1 MSETDVFSAL
11 NVGSGLNT
19 TELIKNLI
27 TAERAPKEKKIN
39 DKIEKNEI
47 SISAIAE
54 LKKSI
59 SESTKIIDS
68 MEGTNVFEGSSTS
81 TSVAL
86 TVTDPASVKEITSS
100 INVSQLASSQTL
112 VFDGFSSS
120 SALVGDG
127 DIVFQ
132 KGTWSNGVF
141 TADTLYP
148 EKTVSISNSAYS
160 LTDIKDKINIGNLG
174 VTASIV
180 KKDTSDYAL
189 VLRSSTGLSNSFK
202 IGITEGSNSG
212 LKALEHT
219 TYTSNT
225 SAISSSSGA
234 VINSTSA
241 HGLKVGDTVQYL
253 AGGTAL
259 NGLTSLT
266 SYKIASVPSTTSFT
280 LNDSNGNT
288 ITYGGG
294 NGSSNDTFLR
304 TNTETAKAQNA
315 SFTVDG
321 VSISRSNNEI
331 VDVIDGATLSLV
343 NTTSSPAIVSVSTS
357 KDKVLSALESL
368 VEEVNNL
375 ASQLSELTERGLNGG
390 KKGALAGDSTIRAI
404 SDRLGKLTT
413 EPIYGY
419 GEKPIYLA
427 NLGVSTTKSG
437 GLKLNERMFD
447 LAFKED
453 PQALTAL
460 FSDRLHSTSS
470 FISPFLT
477 GSNYKPG
484 YYFFDIG
491 TQATLTG
498 SSPSTDITSSNYTPS
513 SGSQSLSI
521 TLNGVTSNTI
531 NITGGPFSTTSSLA
545 NALETAINADNILAV
560 KGEGVTVS
568 YLNGKYVITSKKYGS
583 ESNIVI
589 NSIDNGLNN
598 FLGIESGTVVKG
610 TGDITGATL
619 AGSSIEQTSTGFR
632 TLSGDAFGLSLGVVA
647 PGSDA
652 YISIGNSYVSTITKY
667 LNSILSNS
675 GSLSTRT
682 NTLNQELS
690 EYNDDLVELDKDI
703 EKLRD
708 RYKEQYGAMESVVN
722 SFKSTGEYLDNFME
736 AQNSD

>member
-11 NVGSGLNT
+11 NIGSGLNT

-59 SESTKIIDS
+59 SESSKTIDA
-68 MEGTNVFEGSSTS
+68 MEGTNVFDGSSTS
-81 TSVAL
+81 TSVKL
-86 TVTDPASVKEITSS
+86 TVTDPATVKEISSS
-100 INVSQLASSQTL
+100 INITQLASSQTL
-112 VFDGFSSS
+112 VFDGFASST
-120 SALVGDG
+120 ALVGDG
-127 DIVFQ
+127 DIIFQ
-132 KGTWSNGVF
+132 RGTWSNGVF
-141 TADTLYP
+141 TADTAYS
-148 EKTVSISNSAYS
+148 EKTINISNSAYS
-160 LTDIKDKINIGNLG
+160 LTDIKDKINLGNLG
-174 VTASIV
+174 LTASVV

-189 VLRSSTGLSNSFK
+189 VLRSNTGLSNSFK
-202 IGITEGSNSG
+202 ISVTEGSNSG
-212 LKALEHT
+212 LKTIEHSS
-219 TYTSNT
+219 YTSNT
-225 SAISSSSGA
+225 SNVSSASGA
-234 VINSTSA
+234 VINTTSA
-241 HGLKVGDTVQYL
+241 HGLKIGDTVQYL
-253 AGGTAL
+253 AGSTAL
-259 NGLTSLT
+259 NGLTSLS
-266 SYKIASVPSTTSFT
+266 SYKIATVPSSTSFT
-280 LNDSNGNT
+280 LNDSNGNS

-294 NGSSNDTFLR
+294 NGSSTDSFLR
-304 TNTETAKAQNA
+304 TNTETANAKNA

-321 VSISRSNNEI
+321 VSISRSTNEI
-331 VDVIDGATLSLV
+331 DDVIDGATLSLV
-343 NTTSSPAIVSVSTS
+343 NTTSTPAIVSVSTS

-368 VEEVNNL
+368 VEEVNSL

-390 KKGALAGDSTIRAI
+390 KKGALAGDSSIRAI

-413 EPIYGY
+413 EPIFGY

-447 LAFKED
+447 LAFDDD

-470 FISPFLT
+470 FVSPFLT
-477 GSNYKPG
+477 GTNYKPG

-491 TQATLTG
+491 TQAALTG
-498 SSPSTDITSSNYTPS
+498 SSPSTDITTTSYTPS
-513 SGSQSLSI
+513 NGNQSLSI

-531 NITGGPFSTTSSLA
+531 NVTGGPFSTTSSLA
-545 NALETAINADNILAV
+545 NALEIAINADNVLAV

-568 YLNGKYVITSKKYGS
+568 YLNNKYVITSKKYGS

-598 FLGIESGTVVKG
+598 YLGIQDGSVVAG
-610 TGDITGATL
+610 TGDNTGATL
-619 AGSSIEQTSTGFR
+619 AGSSLEQTSTGFR
-632 TLSGDAFGLSLGVVA
+632 TLSGDAFGLSLGVIS

-667 LNSILSNS
+667 LNSILSSS
-675 GSLSTRT
+675 GTLSTRT
-682 NTLNQELS
+682 NTLNQELNDYS
-690 EYNDDLVELDKDI
+690 DDLVELDKDI

>member
-47 SISAIAE
+47 SISSIAE

-59 SESTKIIDS
+59 SESTKIIDA

-81 TSVAL
+81 TSVTL

-120 SALVGDG
+120 TALVGDG

-132 KGTWSNGVF
+132 RGTWSNGVF
-141 TADTLYP
+141 TADTSYS

-160 LTDIKDKINIGNLG
+160 LTDIKDKINVGNLG

-219 TYTSNT
+219 TYTTNT

-280 LNDSNGNT
+280 LNDNNGNT

-304 TNTETAKAQNA
+304 TNTETANAQNA

-321 VSISRSNNEI
+321 VSISRSIN
-331 VDVIDGATLSLV
+331 LS
-343 NTTSSPAIVSVSTS
+343 
-357 KDKVLSALESL
+357 
-368 VEEVNNL
+368 
-375 ASQLSELTERGLNGG
+375 R
-390 KKGALAGDSTIRAI
+390 
-404 SDRLGKLTT
+404 
-413 EPIYGY
+413 
-419 GEKPIYLA
+419 
-427 NLGVSTTKSG
+427 
-437 GLKLNERMFD
+437 
-447 LAFKED
+447 
-453 PQALTAL
+453 
-460 FSDRLHSTSS
+460 
-470 FISPFLT
+470 
-477 GSNYKPG
+477 
-484 YYFFDIG
+484 
-491 TQATLTG
+491 
-498 SSPSTDITSSNYTPS
+498 
-513 SGSQSLSI
+513 
-521 TLNGVTSNTI
+521 
-531 NITGGPFSTTSSLA
+531 
-545 NALETAINADNILAV
+545 
-560 KGEGVTVS
+560 
-568 YLNGKYVITSKKYGS
+568 
-583 ESNIVI
+583 
-589 NSIDNGLNN
+589 
-598 FLGIESGTVVKG
+598 
-610 TGDITGATL
+610 
-619 AGSSIEQTSTGFR
+619 
-632 TLSGDAFGLSLGVVA
+632 
-647 PGSDA
+647 
-652 YISIGNSYVSTITKY
+652 
-667 LNSILSNS
+667 
-675 GSLSTRT
+675 
-682 NTLNQELS
+682 
-690 EYNDDLVELDKDI
+690 
-703 EKLRD
+703 
-708 RYKEQYGAMESVVN
+708 
-722 SFKSTGEYLDNFME
+722 
-736 AQNSD
+736 

>member
-11 NVGSGLNT
+11 NIGSGLNT

-59 SESTKIIDS
+59 SESSKTIDS
-68 MEGTNVFEGSSTS
+68 MEGTNVFDGSSTS
-81 TSVAL
+81 TSVKL
-86 TVTDPASVKEITSS
+86 TVTDPATVKEISSS
-100 INVSQLASSQTL
+100 INITQLASSQTL
-112 VFDGFSSS
+112 VFDGFASST
-120 SALVGDG
+120 ALVGDG
-127 DIVFQ
+127 DIIFQ
-132 KGTWSNGVF
+132 RGTWSNGVF
-141 TADTLYP
+141 TADTAYS
-148 EKTVSISNSAYS
+148 EKTINISNSAYS
-160 LTDIKDKINIGNLG
+160 LTDIKDKINLGNLG
-174 VTASIV
+174 LTASVV

-189 VLRSSTGLSNSFK
+189 VLRSNTGLSNSFK
-202 IGITEGSNSG
+202 ISVTEGSNSG
-212 LKALEHT
+212 LKTIEHSS
-219 TYTSNT
+219 YTSNT
-225 SAISSSSGA
+225 SNVSSASGA
-234 VINSTSA
+234 VINTTSA
-241 HGLKVGDTVQYL
+241 HGLKIGDTVQYL
-253 AGGTAL
+253 AGSTAL
-259 NGLTSLT
+259 NGLTSLS
-266 SYKIASVPSTTSFT
+266 SYKIATVPSSTSFT
-280 LNDSNGNT
+280 LNDSNGNS

-294 NGSSNDTFLR
+294 NGSSTDSFLR
-304 TNTETAKAQNA
+304 TNTETANAKNA

-321 VSISRSNNEI
+321 VSISRSTNEI
-331 VDVIDGATLSLV
+331 DDVIDGATLSLV
-343 NTTSSPAIVSVSTS
+343 NTTSTPAIVSVSTS

-368 VEEVNNL
+368 VEEVNSL

-390 KKGALAGDSTIRAI
+390 KKGALAGDSSIRAI

-413 EPIYGY
+413 EPIFGY

-447 LAFKED
+447 VAFDDD

-470 FISPFLT
+470 FVSPFLT
-477 GSNYKPG
+477 GTNYKPG

-491 TQATLTG
+491 TQAALTG
-498 SSPSTDITSSNYTPS
+498 SSPSTDITTSSYTPS
-513 SGSQSLSI
+513 NGNQSLSI

-531 NITGGPFSTTSSLA
+531 NVTGGPFSTTSSLA
-545 NALETAINADNILAV
+545 NALEIAINADNVLAV

-568 YLNGKYVITSKKYGS
+568 YLNNKYVITSKKYGS

-598 FLGIESGTVVKG
+598 YLGIQDGSVVAG
-610 TGDITGATL
+610 TGDNTGATL
-619 AGSSIEQTSTGFR
+619 AGSSLEQTSTGFR
-632 TLSGDAFGLSLGVVA
+632 TLSGDAFGLSLGVIS

-667 LNSILSNS
+667 LNSILSSS
-675 GSLSTRT
+675 GTLSTRT
-682 NTLNQELS
+682 NTLNQELNDFS
-690 EYNDDLVELDKDI
+690 DDLVELDKDI

>member
-11 NVGSGLNT
+11 NIGSGLNT

-59 SESTKIIDS
+59 SESSKTIDA
-68 MEGTNVFEGSSTS
+68 MEGTNVFDGSSTS
-81 TSVAL
+81 TSVKL
-86 TVTDPASVKEITSS
+86 TVTDPATVKEISSS
-100 INVSQLASSQTL
+100 INITQLASSQTL
-112 VFDGFSSS
+112 VFDGFASST
-120 SALVGDG
+120 ALVGDG
-127 DIVFQ
+127 DIIFQ
-132 KGTWSNGVF
+132 RGTWSNGVF
-141 TADTLYP
+141 TADTAYS
-148 EKTVSISNSAYS
+148 EKTINISNSAYS
-160 LTDIKDKINIGNLG
+160 LTDIKDKINLGNLG
-174 VTASIV
+174 LTASVV

-189 VLRSSTGLSNSFK
+189 VLRSNTGLSNSFK
-202 IGITEGSNSG
+202 ISVTEGSNSG
-212 LKALEHT
+212 LKTIEHSS
-219 TYTSNT
+219 YTSNT
-225 SAISSSSGA
+225 SNVSSASGA
-234 VINSTSA
+234 VINTTSA
-241 HGLKVGDTVQYL
+241 HGLKIGDTVQYL
-253 AGGTAL
+253 AGSTAL
-259 NGLTSLT
+259 NGLTSLS
-266 SYKIASVPSTTSFT
+266 SYKIATVPSSTSFT
-280 LNDSNGNT
+280 LNDSNGNS

-294 NGSSNDTFLR
+294 NGSSTDSFLR
-304 TNTETAKAQNA
+304 TNTETANAKNA

-321 VSISRSNNEI
+321 VSISRSTNEI
-331 VDVIDGATLSLV
+331 DDVIDGATLSLV
-343 NTTSSPAIVSVSTS
+343 NTTSTPAIVSVSTS

-368 VEEVNNL
+368 VEEVNSL

-390 KKGALAGDSTIRAI
+390 KKGALAGDSSIRAI

-413 EPIYGY
+413 EPIFGY

-447 LAFKED
+447 LAFDDD

-470 FISPFLT
+470 FVSPFLT
-477 GSNYKPG
+477 GTNYKPG

-498 SSPSTDITSSNYTPS
+498 SSPSTDITTSSYTPS
-513 SGSQSLSI
+513 NGNQSLSI

-531 NITGGPFSTTSSLA
+531 NVTGGPFSTTSSLA
-545 NALETAINADNILAV
+545 NALEIAINADNVLAV

-568 YLNGKYVITSKKYGS
+568 YLNNKYVITSKKYGS

-598 FLGIESGTVVKG
+598 YLGIQDGSVVAG
-610 TGDITGATL
+610 TGDNTGATL
-619 AGSSIEQTSTGFR
+619 EGSSLEQTSTGFR
-632 TLSGDAFGLSLGVVA
+632 TLSGDAFGLSLGVIS

-667 LNSILSNS
+667 LNSILSSS
-675 GSLSTRT
+675 GTLSTRT
-682 NTLNQELS
+682 NTLNQELNDYS
-690 EYNDDLVELDKDI
+690 DDLVELDKDI

>member
-1 MSETDVFSAL
+1 M
-11 NVGSGLNT
+11 
-19 TELIKNLI
+19 
-27 TAERAPKEKKIN
+27 
-39 DKIEKNEI
+39 
-47 SISAIAE
+47 
-54 LKKSI
+54 
-59 SESTKIIDS
+59 
-68 MEGTNVFEGSSTS
+68 
-81 TSVAL
+81 
-86 TVTDPASVKEITSS
+86 
-100 INVSQLASSQTL
+100 
-112 VFDGFSSS
+112 
-120 SALVGDG
+120 
-127 DIVFQ
+127 
-132 KGTWSNGVF
+132 
-141 TADTLYP
+141 
-148 EKTVSISNSAYS
+148 
-160 LTDIKDKINIGNLG
+160 
-174 VTASIV
+174 
-180 KKDTSDYAL
+180 
-189 VLRSSTGLSNSFK
+189 
-202 IGITEGSNSG
+202 
-212 LKALEHT
+212 
-219 TYTSNT
+219 
-225 SAISSSSGA
+225 
-234 VINSTSA
+234 
-241 HGLKVGDTVQYL
+241 
-253 AGGTAL
+253 
-259 NGLTSLT
+259 
-266 SYKIASVPSTTSFT
+266 
-280 LNDSNGNT
+280 
-288 ITYGGG
+288 
-294 NGSSNDTFLR
+294 
-304 TNTETAKAQNA
+304 
-315 SFTVDG
+315 
-321 VSISRSNNEI
+321 
-331 VDVIDGATLSLV
+331 
-343 NTTSSPAIVSVSTS
+343 
-357 KDKVLSALESL
+357 
-368 VEEVNNL
+368 
-375 ASQLSELTERGLNGG
+375 
-390 KKGALAGDSTIRAI
+390 
-404 SDRLGKLTT
+404 
-413 EPIYGY
+413 
-419 GEKPIYLA
+419 A

-690 EYNDDLVELDKDI
+690 EYNDDLVKLDEDI

>member
-1 MSETDVFSAL
+1 M
-11 NVGSGLNT
+11 
-19 TELIKNLI
+19 
-27 TAERAPKEKKIN
+27 
-39 DKIEKNEI
+39 
-47 SISAIAE
+47 
-54 LKKSI
+54 
-59 SESTKIIDS
+59 
-68 MEGTNVFEGSSTS
+68 
-81 TSVAL
+81 
-86 TVTDPASVKEITSS
+86 
-100 INVSQLASSQTL
+100 
-112 VFDGFSSS
+112 
-120 SALVGDG
+120 
-127 DIVFQ
+127 
-132 KGTWSNGVF
+132 
-141 TADTLYP
+141 
-148 EKTVSISNSAYS
+148 
-160 LTDIKDKINIGNLG
+160 
-174 VTASIV
+174 
-180 KKDTSDYAL
+180 
-189 VLRSSTGLSNSFK
+189 
-202 IGITEGSNSG
+202 
-212 LKALEHT
+212 
-219 TYTSNT
+219 
-225 SAISSSSGA
+225 
-234 VINSTSA
+234 
-241 HGLKVGDTVQYL
+241 
-253 AGGTAL
+253 
-259 NGLTSLT
+259 
-266 SYKIASVPSTTSFT
+266 
-280 LNDSNGNT
+280 
-288 ITYGGG
+288 
-294 NGSSNDTFLR
+294 
-304 TNTETAKAQNA
+304 
-315 SFTVDG
+315 
-321 VSISRSNNEI
+321 
-331 VDVIDGATLSLV
+331 
-343 NTTSSPAIVSVSTS
+343 
-357 KDKVLSALESL
+357 LSALESL

-390 KKGALAGDSTIRAI
+390 QKGALAGDPTIRAI

-447 LAFKED
+447 MAFKED

-470 FISPFLT
+470 FVSPFLT

-498 SSPSTDITSSNYTPS
+498 SSPSTDITASNYTPS
-513 SGSQSLSI
+513 NGSQSLSI

-531 NITGGPFSTTSSLA
+531 NVTGGPYSTTSSLA
-545 NALETAINADNILAV
+545 NALESAINADNILAV

-589 NSIDNGLNN
+589 NSIDSGLNN
-598 FLGIESGTVVKG
+598 YLGIEGGTVVEG
-610 TGDITGATL
+610 TGDITGASL

-632 TLSGDAFGLSLGVVA
+632 TLSGDAFGLSLGVIA

-682 NTLNQELS
+682 NTLNQELN
-690 EYNDDLVELDKDI
+690 EYNEDLIELDKDL